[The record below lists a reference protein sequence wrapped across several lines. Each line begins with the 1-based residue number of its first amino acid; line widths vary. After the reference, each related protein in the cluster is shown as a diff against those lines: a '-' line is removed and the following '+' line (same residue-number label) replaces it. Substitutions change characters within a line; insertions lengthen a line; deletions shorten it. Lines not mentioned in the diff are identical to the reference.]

1 MDTAAR
7 GEKRPATEDA
17 ASQPVDK
24 KPTTNYF
31 GISHLLNML
40 PSDETF
46 KVVTDIH
53 TRCNGDIRGLHLKAI
68 EHPLEDVP

>member
-53 TRCNGDIRGLHLKAI
+53 TTYYAYLPDVMAT
-68 EHPLEDVP
+68 LEVFI